1 MCAPLFPVLR
11 HLLRSPP
18 CTDCLLR
25 ACSIV
30 AWQDVSALL
39 PKIPLT
45 FPQLP
50 SAGTYALAAAT
61 LLLFLLQGAG
71 IWVDYGGEATLTNTN
86 VYENE
91 AGQGEDNQGNQGSGG
106 GLRIDGT
113 ATLTNTNVYANKA
126 QVCWSFARSLSFHPA
141 PAELTHSLFLAG
153 RRRTFCA
160 WHSDIDRL
168 KHL

>member
-1 MCAPLFPVLR
+1 MCAPLLPLLR
-11 HLLRSPP
+11 HLLHSPS

-61 LLLFLLQGAG
+61 LAFLLQGAG
-71 IWVDYGGEATLTNTN
+71 IYVDYGGEATLTNTN

-91 AGQGEDNQGNQGSGG
+91 ADQGG
-106 GLRIDGT
+106 
-113 ATLTNTNVYANKA
+113 ANIVSA
-126 QVCWSFARSLSFHPA
+126 FAF
-141 PAELTHSLFLAG
+141 
-153 RRRTFCA
+153 
-160 WHSDIDRL
+160 
-168 KHL
+168 